1 MHPPSKR
8 YKAQNDIK
16 NMGEKEKTTKFSKE
30 EAEAL
35 YKIVKEY
42 EKNAPESDKE
52 YYDDYY
58 DEYETPIK
66 KKIIQSVIK
75 KISSFLPEKQKVE
88 IEKNFLRKKYHTFN
102 NEINDKVY
110 SVIEKALSQL
120 RTVEIKYF
128 NMESAEFSTRK
139 LDIYYKSSKYVIGY
153 CHLRKDIRKFRTSRI
168 SSAKITNETYQIPK
182 NFDKNQY

>member
-1 MHPPSKR
+1 MNK
-8 YKAQNDIK
+8 
-16 NMGEKEKTTKFSKE
+16 KEKAIKINKE
-30 EAEAL
+30 EAKAL
-35 YKIVKEY
+35 YQIIKKY
-42 EKNAPESDKE
+42 EKNAPESERE

-75 KISSFLPEKQKVE
+75 KISAFLPEKQKVE
-88 IEKNFLRKKYHTFN
+88 IDKDFLRKKYHTFN
-102 NEINDKVY
+102 NEIDDKVY
-110 SVIEKALSQL
+110 SAIEKAFSQL

-128 NMESAEFSTRK
+128 SMESAEFSTRK

-182 NFDKNQY
+182 NFDKNNY